1 MKLHHLGEVND
12 FLYTVDRCEGQVFL
26 EDQDG
31 NQINLKSALSRYV
44 ALGALLSDRGPD
56 LDLVC
61 ENQADEAKFF
71 VFLSEHP
78 QVGG

>member
-12 FLYTVDRCEGQVFL
+12 FLYTIDRCAGQVFL
-26 EDQDG
+26 EDHEG
-31 NQINLKSALSRYV
+31 NQINLKSSLSRYV
-44 ALGALLSDRGPD
+44 ALGALLSDHGPK

-61 ENQADEAKFF
+61 EDPADEAKIF

-78 QVGG
+78 QAGG